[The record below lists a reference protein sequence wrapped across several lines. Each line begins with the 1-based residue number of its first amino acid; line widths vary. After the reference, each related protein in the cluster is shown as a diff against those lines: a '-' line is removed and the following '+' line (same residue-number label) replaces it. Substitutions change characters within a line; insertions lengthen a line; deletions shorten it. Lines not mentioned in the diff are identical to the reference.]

1 MRFRQTLIAIV
12 AALLLVALVVVVL
25 VGNDDGDAGN
35 PDSALTVE
43 DATAPLEGAPP
54 VLAALREEA
63 NELLPGGG
71 DALDERLAEL
81 EGHPVVINKWA
92 SWCGPCRFEFPFFQ
106 EQAIERAD
114 EVAFLGIDS
123 DDSDDAARAFLE
135 ELPLP
140 YPSYTDPD
148 NEIAESLD
156 AHREFPATVFID
168 ASGERTYVHRGP
180 YTSTEQL
187 AADIERY
194 AN

>member
-12 AALLLVALVVVVL
+12 AALLVVGLVVVVL

-54 VLAALREEA
+54 ELAALREEA

-71 DALDERLAEL
+71 DALEERLAEL

-106 EQAIERAD
+106 EQAIGRGD
-114 EVAFLGIDS
+114 EIAFLGLLS
-123 DDSDDAARAFLE
+123 DDSEEAGSTFLK

-140 YPSYTDPD
+140 YPSYVDPD
-148 NEIAESLD
+148 QEVAESLD
-156 AHREFPATVFID
+156 AQREFPSTVFID
-168 ASGERTYVHRGP
+168 SSGEQVYVKRGG
-180 YTSTEQL
+180 YASEDDL
-187 AADIERY
+187 IADIDRY